1 MLQKNPLF
9 LFPLSYFGSAEE
21 QSDMEFS
28 EETLDGFLSEFVLE
42 HEKPDPYPEKI
53 GSFLLWTEVSTIAN
67 ASELLI
73 EDSLEFF

>member
-1 MLQKNPLF
+1 
-9 LFPLSYFGSAEE
+9 
-21 QSDMEFS
+21 MEFS